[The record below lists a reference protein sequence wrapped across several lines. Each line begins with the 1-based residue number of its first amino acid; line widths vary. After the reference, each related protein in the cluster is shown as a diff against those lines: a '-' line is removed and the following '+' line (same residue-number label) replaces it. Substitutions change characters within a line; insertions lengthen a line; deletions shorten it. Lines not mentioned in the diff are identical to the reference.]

1 MEPPVI
7 PNCKMESELVILQI
21 IFTDIDMETV
31 TGDIVERFIFYFDFL
46 FCISAAD
53 VSWIGQ
59 FFFDLSEIILSQGN
73 VQCSLYRFCLLY
85 TSDAADDDAV
95 V

>member
-31 TGDIVERFIFYFDFL
+31 TGDIVERFIFILTFFL
-46 FCISAAD
+46 YICGGCILNWS
-53 VSWIGQ
+53 V
-59 FFFDLSEIILSQGN
+59 
-73 VQCSLYRFCLLY
+73 LL
-85 TSDAADDDAV
+85 
-95 V
+95 

>member
-7 PNCKMESELVILQI
+7 SNCKMESELVILQI

-53 VSWIGQ
+53 VS
-59 FFFDLSEIILSQGN
+59 
-73 VQCSLYRFCLLY
+73 
-85 TSDAADDDAV
+85 
-95 V
+95 

>member
-31 TGDIVERFIFYFDFL
+31 TGDIVERFIIYFDFL
-46 FCISAAD
+46 FVYLRRMYPELVSSSLISARSFSVRAM
-53 VSWIGQ
+53 S
-59 FFFDLSEIILSQGN
+59 S
-73 VQCSLYRFCLLY
+73 
-85 TSDAADDDAV
+85 AV
-95 V
+95 CTDSR

>member
-1 MEPPVI
+1 MLLLRSSIRQFSSIGSDDDVRTRSLLCMEPPVI

-31 TGDIVERFIFYFDFL
+31 TGDIVERFIIYFDFL

-53 VSWIGQ
+53 VS
-59 FFFDLSEIILSQGN
+59 
-73 VQCSLYRFCLLY
+73 
-85 TSDAADDDAV
+85 
-95 V
+95 